1 MKKYLGI
8 IKIYDD
14 YMSGT
19 NVKLITKTYDE
30 IDTLNIWFNMYPESE
45 HILLENTNELDTM
58 FEIFKDMTPITKE
71 EQEELKKARILYK
84 KLMKD

>member
-45 HILLENTNELDTM
+45 HILLENTNELDAM